1 MARLLEWRNRFI
13 GLCLIFVVTHVSA
26 QVVEIP
32 DPNLERAI
40 RKALEL
46 SSEVP
51 ITQQEMLGLTGF
63 AAEAASIENIT
74 GLKYATN
81 LKSLYLR
88 NNPIKDLTP
97 IANLT
102 QLELLHLPGA
112 PIKDLTP
119 IQNLTK
125 LKSLTLSHCELTDI
139 TPIQNLTALVFANLS
154 VNRISDI
161 SPLANLTA
169 LETLWIDVNQI
180 VDISPLANLT
190 RLRELD
196 LHSNR
201 IVDISPLANL
211 TRLRELDLYTNRIVD
226 ISPLANLRQLQKLDL
241 TFNHIVDVS
250 PLANLTALE
259 ILWMPVNRVLDFS
272 PLQGLSLIDFTHDEV
287 CVLPH
292 PPIRDRI
299 ENRNLPS
306 IIQAWDDG
314 IQNLS
319 TLSYYDRIAYHDLFW
334 HHLPFGL
341 HFQQT
346 PPWYHLAG
354 DLEVASVERE
364 KLLSRNPNMLFL
376 AVIRLVTGALN
387 LPYPEDSPYWFRDED
402 GNPVSG
408 SRFIDTSLLIDF
420 RLPEVQNIVVQQA
433 IAVAR
438 CGVYD
443 GIMFDRWLEDVVLLT
458 TIQGDQYLQYEGTP
472 EYQKALEQE
481 RQARVSILKQ
491 IREAVPDDFLI
502 ICNNNWNRSH
512 LAAPYINGGMI
523 ETFPPESGYTNSDI
537 AYIEDALLWYEEN
550 VREPKINVLRGG
562 GNPIE
567 PPDGLNNRRW
577 MRLFTTMSLALSDGY
592 ALYTIGGFTA
602 EGKRQYQNHIWYDFW
617 DANLGQPISPT
628 AQPYQGIP
636 SLYIREFTNGWAVYN
651 RSGQAQTITLPSSA
665 TPVSDRGN
673 NAASTI
679 HLLPHLDGEI
689 YLTSKSIADVNRD
702 GKVNILDLIIVAN
715 NFGQSTPDLNSDGIV
730 NIFDLVFISQQFGNS
745 SQ

>member
-1 MARLLEWRNRFI
+1 M
-13 GLCLIFVVTHVSA
+13 
-26 QVVEIP
+26 
-32 DPNLERAI
+32 
-40 RKALEL
+40 
-46 SSEVP
+46 
-51 ITQQEMLGLTGF
+51 
-63 AAEAASIENIT
+63 
-74 GLKYATN
+74 
-81 LKSLYLR
+81 
-88 NNPIKDLTP
+88 
-97 IANLT
+97 
-102 QLELLHLPGA
+102 
-112 PIKDLTP
+112 
-119 IQNLTK
+119 
-125 LKSLTLSHCELTDI
+125 SHCEITDI
-139 TPIQNLTALVFANLS
+139 TPIQNLTALVFVNFS

-161 SPLANLTA
+161 RPLANLTA

-190 RLRELD
+190 GLKELA

-211 TRLRELDLYTNRIVD
+211 TGLKELYLHNNRIVD
-226 ISPLANLRQLQKLDL
+226 LSPLANLRQLQKLDL
-241 TFNHIVDVS
+241 TYNHIVDVS

-259 ILWMPVNRVLDFS
+259 ILRMPVNRVLDFS
-272 PLQGLSLIDFTHDEV
+272 PLQGLSLIDFTYDEV

-299 ENRNLPS
+299 ANRNLPS
-306 IIQAWDDG
+306 IIQAWDDA
-314 IQNLS
+314 IQNRP

-341 HFQQT
+341 RFQQT
-346 PPWYHLAG
+346 PPWHHLAG
-354 DLEVASVERE
+354 DLEVASVERD
-364 KLLSRNPNMLFL
+364 KLLSKNPNMLFL
-376 AVIRLVTGALN
+376 VSIRLVTAALN
-387 LPYPEDSPYWFRDED
+387 RHYPEDWPYWLRDED
-402 GNPVSG
+402 GNLVSG
-408 SRFIDTSLLIDF
+408 SRSIDTSYLIDF

-443 GIMFDRWLEDVVLLT
+443 GIHFDRWLEDVVLLT
-458 TIQGDQYLQYEGTP
+458 TIHGDQYLQYEGTP
-472 EYQKALEQE
+472 EYHKALEQE

-502 ICNNNWNRSH
+502 ICNNNWNRSR
-512 LAAPYINGGMI
+512 LAAPYINGGMM
-523 ETFPPESGYTNSDI
+523 ETFRDHNGDYTNSHI

-550 VREPKINVLRGG
+550 VREPKINVLRGEG
-562 GNPIE
+562 LWTE
-567 PPDGLNNRRW
+567 PPDSPDNRRW
-577 MRLFTTMSLALSDGY
+577 MRLFTTMSLTCSDGY

-602 EGKRQYQNHIWYDFW
+602 EGHKQYQNHIWYDFW

-636 SLYIREFTNGWAVYN
+636 SLYIRKFTNGWAVYN
-651 RSGQAQTITLPSSA
+651 RSGQAQTIALPSSA

-679 HLLPHLDGEI
+679 HLLPNLDGEI

-702 GKVNILDLIIVAN
+702 GKVNILDLTIVAN
-715 NFGQSTPDLNSDGIV
+715 NLGQSTPDLNSDGIV
-730 NIFDLVFISQQFGNS
+730 NIFDLVFISQQFGNL

>member
-1 MARLLEWRNRFI
+1 MTRLLEWRNRFI
-13 GLCLIFVVTHVSA
+13 CLFLIFVVTHASA
-26 QVVEIP
+26 QVVNVP
-32 DPNLERAI
+32 DPNLNRAV
-40 RKALEL
+40 REALEIPDN
-46 SSEVP
+46 VP
-51 ITQQEMLGLTGF
+51 ITQQQMLELTGF
-63 AAEAASIENIT
+63 AAEAVGVENIT
-74 GLKYATN
+74 GLEYAIN
-81 LKSLYLR
+81 LKNLYLR
-88 NNPIKDLTP
+88 NNPIKNLTP

-119 IQNLTK
+119 IQNLRK
-125 LKSLTLSHCELTDI
+125 LKHLTLSHCEITDI

-154 VNRISDI
+154 VNRIIDI

-190 RLRELD
+190 QLKELD

-211 TRLRELDLYTNRIVD
+211 TQLKELDLYTNRIVD
-226 ISPLANLRQLQKLDL
+226 ISPLANLTQLQKLDL
-241 TFNHIVDVS
+241 TYNQIVDVS

-314 IQNLS
+314 IQNLP

-334 HHLPFGL
+334 HHLPFAL
-341 HFQQT
+341 RFQQT
-346 PPWYHLAG
+346 PPWHHLAG

-364 KLLSRNPNMLFL
+364 KLVSKNPNMLFL
-376 AVIRLVTGALN
+376 VAIRLVTAALN
-387 LPYPEDSPYWFRDED
+387 RHYPEDWPYWLRDED
-402 GNPVSG
+402 GNLVSG
-408 SRFIDTSLLIDF
+408 SSSIDTSYLIDF

-443 GIMFDRWLEDVVLLT
+443 GIMFDRWLEDLVLLT
-458 TIQGDQYLQYEGTP
+458 TIHGDQYLQYEGTP
-472 EYQKALEQE
+472 EFHKALEEE

-502 ICNNNWNRSH
+502 ICNNNWNWSH

-523 ETFPPESGYTNSDI
+523 ETFHQDGYTNSKIADI
-537 AYIEDALLWYEEN
+537 EESLLWYEEN
-550 VREPKINVLRGG
+550 VREPKINVLRGEG
-562 GNPIE
+562 LETE
-567 PPDGLNNRRW
+567 PPDSPDNRRW
-577 MRLFTTMSLALSDGY
+577 MRLFTTMSLTCSDGY
-592 ALYTIGGFTA
+592 ALYTIGGYTA
-602 EGKRQYQNHIWYDFW
+602 DGHKQYQNHIWYDFW

-628 AQPYQGIP
+628 AQLYQGIP
-636 SLYIREFTNGWAVYN
+636 SLYIRKFTNGWAVYN
-651 RSGQAQTITLPSSA
+651 RSGQAQTISLPSA
-665 TPVSDRGN
+665 AAPVSDRDN
-673 NAASTI
+673 NALSTT
-679 HLLPHLDGEI
+679 HRLPDLDGEI
-689 YLTSKSIADVNRD
+689 YLKTPSLADVNGD
-702 GKVNILDLIIVAN
+702 GVVNILDLVQVAN
-715 NFGQSTPDLNSDGIV
+715 SFGKSSPDLNGDGVV
-730 NIFDLVFISQQFGNS
+730 NILDLVFVAQQF